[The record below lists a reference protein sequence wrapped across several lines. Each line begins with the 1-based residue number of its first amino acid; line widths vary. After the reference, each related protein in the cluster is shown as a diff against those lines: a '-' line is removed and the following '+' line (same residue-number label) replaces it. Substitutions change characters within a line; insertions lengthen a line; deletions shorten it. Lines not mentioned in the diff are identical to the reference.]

1 MTGSEIQITNEYRD
15 LPHCTGSLYG
25 DVAVA
30 PRPDEQAEVWHEFEI
45 QCIGR
50 YYKVF
55 CDGVPVVDADAR
67 LIPALATRPLEGYIG
82 LQDSHNRE
90 ATIEYRKIRIKELPV
105 SKGAAVWRLGTQA
118 YTFHKFTLA
127 EAIDKA
133 QALGLTT
140 IELFPGQ
147 TLSPDK
153 KDVKFDHHSPAEIRA
168 QVKERLK
175 AAGLTAMNYGV
186 VGLPAEEKEARSV
199 FEFAKDMGLETIVS
213 EPPADAFDLLDKLT
227 QEYGINVA
235 LHNHPRPSKYW
246 DPKVVLK
253 AVQGRNPR
261 IGACADTGH
270 WVRSGVNP
278 MEALKMLEGRIISLH
293 FKDLNEA
300 SPGAH
305 DVPWGTGISDA
316 RGMLAELHRQ
326 GFSGVFSIEYE
337 YNWMNSMP
345 EIAQCV
351 SFFNKTSA
359 ELARSGRKK

>member
-1 MTGSEIQITNEYRD
+1 
-15 LPHCTGSLYG
+15 
-25 DVAVA
+25 
-30 PRPDEQAEVWHEFEI
+30 
-45 QCIGR
+45 
-50 YYKVF
+50 
-55 CDGVPVVDADAR
+55 
-67 LIPALATRPLEGYIG
+67 
-82 LQDSHNRE
+82 
-90 ATIEYRKIRIKELPV
+90 
-105 SKGAAVWRLGTQA
+105 
-118 YTFHKFTLA
+118 
-127 EAIDKA
+127 
-133 QALGLTT
+133 
-140 IELFPGQ
+140 
-147 TLSPDK
+147 
-153 KDVKFDHHSPAEIRA
+153 
-168 QVKERLK
+168 
-175 AAGLTAMNYGV
+175 
-186 VGLPAEEKEARSV
+186 
-199 FEFAKDMGLETIVS
+199 MGLETIVS
-213 EPPADAFDLLDKLT
+213 EPPADAFYLLDKLT

-359 ELARSGRKK
+359 ELARSEGKR